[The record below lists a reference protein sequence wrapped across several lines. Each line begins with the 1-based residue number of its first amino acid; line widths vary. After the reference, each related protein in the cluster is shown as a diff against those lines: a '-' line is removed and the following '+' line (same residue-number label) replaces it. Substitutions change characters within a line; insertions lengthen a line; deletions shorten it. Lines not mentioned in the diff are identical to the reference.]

1 MTWARI
7 CSVRGAL
14 ARRNLPYV
22 SITRIATHGL
32 EGSDQQSS
40 ESMRCKPLWKQ
51 YASGFEGGG
60 VMMSPISAIF
70 WLHLWILA
78 ELLLMASCIKQALD
92 SVLLLQ
98 FPKRNSSLSALLG
111 FPPFLL
117 QRYVQWIIIP

>member
-32 EGSDQQSS
+32 EGCDQQSS
-40 ESMRCKPLWKQ
+40 ESMRCKPLWKR

-60 VMMSPISAIF
+60 VMMSPLSPISAIF
-70 WLHLWILA
+70 WVHLWILA

-98 FPKRNSSLSALLG
+98 FPKRKFS
-111 FPPFLL
+111 
-117 QRYVQWIIIP
+117 